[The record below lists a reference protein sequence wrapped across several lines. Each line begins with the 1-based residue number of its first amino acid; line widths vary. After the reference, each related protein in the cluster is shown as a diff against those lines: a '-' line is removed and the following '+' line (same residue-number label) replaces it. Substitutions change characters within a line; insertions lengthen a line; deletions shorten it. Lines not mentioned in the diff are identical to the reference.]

1 MRREEFAKVSITNI
15 DTQQTIK
22 ALFNPKEY
30 SISKSTSWTTYN
42 QKGRDMPEAHFDTGQ
57 RRELKMELFFDT
69 YKEKKNVK
77 LEHVEKIE
85 KLMLINVEKHR
96 PPIVLVSWGMKAL
109 NFKCVLEQMEQRYT
123 MFTSNGTPVRAIVNV
138 TFKEIDPEQN
148 GALVAE
154 GEKQSPD
161 HTKLKVFKAG
171 DTLQSLSAFEYEDPA
186 LWKVLAVHNDIEDP
200 LNIKPGTII
209 EIPPL

>member
-1 MRREEFAKVSITNI
+1 MALSKVSITNI
-15 DTQQTIK
+15 DNRKTIK

-69 YKEKKNVK
+69 YVEKTNVK
-77 LEHVEKIE
+77 DYVKKIE
-85 KLMLINVEKHR
+85 KLMLIDVEKHR
-96 PPIVLVSWGMKAL
+96 PPIVLVSWGKNAL
-109 NFKCVLEQMEQRYT
+109 NFQCVLEQMEQRYT
-123 MFTSNGTPVRAIVNV
+123 MFTENGTPVRAIVNV
-138 TFKEIDPEQN
+138 TFKEIDPNQD